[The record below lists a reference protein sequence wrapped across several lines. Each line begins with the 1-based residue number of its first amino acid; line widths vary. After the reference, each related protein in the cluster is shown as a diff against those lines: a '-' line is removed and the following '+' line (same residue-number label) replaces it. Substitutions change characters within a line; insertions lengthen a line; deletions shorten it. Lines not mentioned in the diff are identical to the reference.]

1 MALESRLEHPDEAS
15 EEVDCLKQSK
25 RVRFSCDMMIKVKQ
39 LTGRDIDLN
48 VEPSDTVKN
57 IRTKI
62 HSKEGIPPLEFHL
75 IFGGQR
81 LKDEKTLADYNIMDK
96 SILYLTLRL
105 GGGGGGEIDIIEPEK
120 I

>member
-15 EEVDCLKQSK
+15 EEVNYLKQSK
-25 RVRFSCDMMIKVKQ
+25 RVRFSCDMTIKVKQ

-62 HSKEGIPPLEFHL
+62 HSKEGIPPPQFHL

-81 LKDEKTLADYNIMDK
+81 LKDEKTLADYNIVDK
-96 SILYLTLRL
+96 SVLYLTLRL
-105 GGGGGGEIDIIEPEK
+105 SGGGGGEIDTFKIEK
-120 I
+120 V